1 MSVEKVKKIY
11 YLCSI
16 ILAAVIFGLIFLHQN
31 DIFRFEL
38 PYTTWPSF
46 IGVIIL
52 IQGIFGLIT
61 GCFFFLR
68 ANMDLSISPLLAKVL
83 NIIVCSIGVFMIV
96 YGFFNK

>member
-1 MSVEKVKKIY
+1 MSVEKVKRIY

-16 ILAAVIFGLIFLHQN
+16 ILAVVIFGLIFLHQN
-31 DIFRFEL
+31 DILKFEL

-61 GCFFFLR
+61 GYFFFLR
-68 ANMDLSISPLLAKVL
+68 ANMDLGFSPLLAKIL
-83 NIIVCSIGVFMIV
+83 NVIVCSVGIFMIV
-96 YGFFNK
+96 YSFFNK